1 MIESNRMKKIKTLVI
16 TLLGVFLAYSSVFAQ
31 FKVAVV
37 GKTKNDSF
45 YMQAFDGCLQFAAT
59 VDDLTCIYDGPADY
73 QDPRSQVR
81 VVEHLLEQD
90 VDGILIAT
98 TNSDFL
104 VERMLKL
111 TDKVNIPVITFDSDL
126 LPEHQR
132 YRLAYVGTNNFDFG
146 VALGEYAKR
155 YKKND
160 QTEICIQSGSDSTP
174 NLNDRIRGVRFALS
188 GDYSNERLT
197 GQSGWIEHSR
207 CPFYTL
213 GKRDNALKQLK
224 FILSQ
229 ESPPLFLAVAGF
241 AQFSPDYIAEIM
253 QYQQQI
259 RSGKHVVISADAE
272 AIQLEALKLN
282 LSTVNIGQR
291 PQEMGRYSAELMYD
305 VLKHNKMPEQQ
316 INYLGFYYCTAEG
329 QVNCSTSDSALSR

>member
-1 MIESNRMKKIKTLVI
+1 MNSIKVLVVVV
-16 TLLGVFLAYSSVFAQ
+16 LGVFIFSVSAQAQ
-31 FKVAVV
+31 FKVAVI

-45 YMQAFDGCLQFAAT
+45 YIQAFDGCLQFAAE

-73 QDPRSQVR
+73 QDPRSQVL
-81 VVEHLLEQD
+81 VVERVLKQD

-98 TNSDFL
+98 TNSNFL
-104 VERMLKL
+104 VERVLKL
-111 TDKVNIPVITFDSDL
+111 TNKLNVPVITFDSDL
-126 LPEHQR
+126 LPEHQQ

-155 YKKND
+155 YKTAD

-188 GDYSNERLT
+188 GNYSNEKLT
-197 GQSGWIEHSR
+197 GQSGWVEHPR

-213 GKRDNALKQLK
+213 GKRDNALNQLK

-229 ESPPLFLAVAGF
+229 DTPPLFLAVAGF
-241 AQFSPDYIAEIM
+241 AQFSPNYISEMMPFRHKIKAGDNI
-253 QYQQQI
+253 
-259 RSGKHVVISADAE
+259 VISADAE

-291 PQEMGRYSAELMYD
+291 PREMGRYSAELMYD
-305 VLKHNKMPEQQ
+305 VLKYNKMPQQQ
-316 INYLGFYYCTAEG
+316 INYLGFYYCSAEDEM
-329 QVNCSTSDSALSR
+329 NCSFDKPAISH

>member
-1 MIESNRMKKIKTLVI
+1 MKSIKALVVV
-16 TLLGVFLAYSSVFAQ
+16 VFSVFFVNASVLAE
-31 FKVAVV
+31 FKVAVI

-45 YMQAFDGCLQFAAT
+45 YMQAFDGCLQFAAG
-59 VDDLTCIYDGPADY
+59 VDDLSCIYDGPADY

-81 VVEHLLEQD
+81 VVERVLKQG

-98 TNSDFL
+98 TNSSFL
-104 VERMLKL
+104 VERVLKF
-111 TDKVNIPVITFDSDL
+111 TDKINLPVITFDSDL

-155 YKKND
+155 YKTAD

-188 GDYSNERLT
+188 GSYSNEKLN
-197 GQSGWIEHSR
+197 GQSGWVEHPR

-213 GKRDNALKQLK
+213 GKRENALNQLK

-229 ESPPLFLAVAGF
+229 DTPPLFLAVAGF

-253 QYQQQI
+253 PYRQKI
-259 RSGKHVVISADAE
+259 RSGENIVISADAE

-291 PQEMGRYSAELMYD
+291 PREMGRYSAELMYD
-305 VLKHNKMPEQQ
+305 VLKYNKMPQQ
-316 INYLGFYYCTAEG
+316 KINYLGFYYCTAD
-329 QVNCSTSDSALSR
+329 NNMSCSLSDPVLSH